1 MKCIR
6 TTMLAIAFTVTPLT
20 ALAAPT
26 IEEMWEIIQKQQ
38 EEIDALKRQL
48 GETSD
53 TLEMTEKKVEAT
65 ADAVEQVAVG
75 DGAVSKASEWT
86 DKTRIGGYGEHH
98 YNNFENSDDKIDAH
112 RYVLYVGHQYSDT
125 VRFFSEV
132 ELEHSL
138 AGEGAPGEVELEQAF
153 IEWEYMPGHSLVA
166 GQFLIPVGILNETH
180 EPETFYG
187 VERNPIENRII
198 PTTWW
203 ETGAM
208 LQGEFAPGL
217 SYNFALHSGLK
228 MDDGGT
234 VRGGRQKSANAT
246 ANDLAYTARLKY
258 TGVPGLELAATYQYQ
273 ENVTQGVVSDT
284 SASLFEAH
292 AVYQTGPFGL
302 RALVTEWDI
311 DGDTFAQ
318 VGRDA
323 QRGWY
328 VEPSFRPIDSLGFFV
343 RYSSWDNEAGLAG
356 AESDEVVDYGINYW
370 LNNNVVFKAD
380 YQDAGEYNQ
389 NDSVNLGVGWS
400 F

>member
-65 ADAVEQVAVG
+65 ADAVEQVAAG
-75 DGAVSKASEWT
+75 EGSVSKASEWT

-98 YNNFENSDDKIDAH
+98 YNNFENSNDIVDAH
-112 RYVLYVGHQYSDT
+112 RYVVYVGHQYSDT
-125 VRFFSEV
+125 VRFFSEF

-180 EPETFYG
+180 EPDTFYG

-217 SYNFALHSGLK
+217 SYNFALHSGLN
-228 MDDGGT
+228 MEDGGT
-234 VRGGRQKSANAT
+234 VRDGRQKSAKAI

-258 TGVPGLELAATYQYQ
+258 TGVPGLELAATYQFQ
-273 ENVTQGVVSDT
+273 ENITQGVVNDT

-302 RALVTEWDI
+302 RALVAEWDI

-318 VGRDA
+318 TGRDS

-328 VEPSFRPIDSLGFFV
+328 VEPSVRPIESLGFFV
-343 RYSSWDNEAGLAG
+343 RYSSWDNESGLAG
-356 AESDEVVDYGINYW
+356 AESDETVDYGINYW
-370 LNNNVVFKAD
+370 LNANVVFKAD

-389 NDSVNLGVGWS
+389 NDSLNLGVGWS